1 VASTHSTIR
10 VSSLRAE
17 YRGDTGFIATATP
30 RLSWK
35 TETAIEGWLQ
45 SVAELRAG
53 EETAL
58 IESRESVLVD
68 WPFAPLGSGETREVS
83 VRVTGTDGST
93 SDWSEPLELTGGF
106 LADGAWAARMIGLE
120 SPERDAQPALLR
132 TEFTVS
138 GPVARATLHATAHGV
153 YQVEVNGT
161 EVDDQILKPGWT
173 SYQFRLTHETTD
185 VTALLTEGSNAIG
198 VTLAGGWFTESFGFR
213 ESAAPV
219 YGSDPAVA
227 LQLEITYADGSTQTV
242 LSDDGWVAT
251 GDGPITA
258 SSIYDGENFDAT
270 RAIDGWSAV
279 GFDASAW
286 TRVRVDGEYPTPTPR
301 SAPAVRAIEEIGV
314 KEVITSPS
322 GRAILDFGQNLV
334 GRLRVTV
341 RGERG
346 HTITLRHAEV
356 LENGELG
363 IRPLRRAKATD
374 HYTLAGTGDETWEPR
389 FTFHGFRYA
398 EIENLPGDL
407 DPADVTA
414 VVIHSDMERTG
425 WFDSSHELVNK
436 LHENVVW
443 GMRGNFLYLPTDC
456 PQRDERLGWT
466 GDIQVFAPTAS
477 YLYEADG
484 FLAGWLEDLA
494 LEQKAKGGIV
504 PFIVPD
510 VLGDES
516 ATTAAAAWGDAATV
530 VPWVL
535 YERFGNLGVLADQY
549 ESMKSWA
556 DSLIGIAGERYL
568 WEGKFQFGDWLDPDA
583 PAAFPADAKT
593 DPDIVASAYLFRS
606 VEIVSRAATVL
617 GNDRDAETYAAIA
630 ATVRRAF
637 LREYVSE
644 SGRMMSDAQTG
655 YGLAIM
661 FGLTRSED
669 ERQRMGDRLAFL
681 VRSAGYRIG
690 TGFVGTPLVAE
701 ALAATGHL
709 EVAGRL
715 LTQTENPS
723 WLYPVTMG
731 ATTIWERWDSMLEDG
746 SINPG
751 EMTSFNH
758 YALGAIADWMHRSL
772 AGLAPAS
779 PGYRDILVAPRP
791 LAEFDFARTSHE
803 TPYGLAST
811 GWTRTAHGT
820 IEIEAVIPPNT
831 TAEVWLPGS
840 SEFVLVG
847 SGSHSWS
854 VPAEA
859 EAPAPGEVSL
869 SSALSEIID
878 DPAAYAAV
886 GSTIAAYDDD
896 AARIFRRHTQWTP
909 GRTLGEVMHQLPP
922 LVRDNV
928 ASALKAL
935 SEQRR

>member
-1 VASTHSTIR
+1 
-10 VSSLRAE
+10 
-17 YRGDTGFIATATP
+17 
-30 RLSWK
+30 LSWK
-35 TETAIEGWLQ
+35 TETPIAGWLQ
-45 SVAELRAG
+45 AATELTAG
-53 EETAL
+53 NETARVD
-58 IESRESVLVD
+58 SRDSVLVE
-68 WPFAPLGSGETREVS
+68 WPFAPLASGEAREVR
-83 VRVTGTDGST
+83 VRVTGIDGSA
-93 SDWSEPLELTGGF
+93 SDWSEPLAVTGGF
-106 LADGAWAARMIGLE
+106 LDDGAWAAQMIGLD
-120 SPERDAQPALLR
+120 SPATIAQPALIR
-132 TEFTVS
+132 TEFTAS
-138 GPVARATLHATAHGV
+138 GPVTRATLYATAHGV

-173 SYQFRLTHETTD
+173 AYQFHLTHETTD
-185 VTALLTEGSNAIG
+185 VTALLTEGKNAIG
-198 VTLAGGWFTESFGFR
+198 ITLAGGWFTESFGFMD
-213 ESAAPV
+213 SAAPF

-227 LQLEITYADGSTQTV
+227 LQLEIVYADGSTQAV
-242 LSDDGWVAT
+242 LSDESWVAT

-258 SSIYDGENFDAT
+258 SGIYDGESFDAT
-270 RAIDGWSAV
+270 RSIDGWSTP

-286 TRVRVDGEYPTPTPR
+286 TPVRVDGEFPTPTPR
-301 SAPAVRAIEEIGV
+301 SAPAVRVIEEIAV
-314 KEVITSPS
+314 QEVITSPS
-322 GRAILDFGQNLV
+322 GKTILDFGQNLV
-334 GRLRVTV
+334 GWLRVTV
-341 RGERG
+341 RGDRG

-374 HYTLAGTGDETWEPR
+374 HYTLAGGGAETWQPR

-398 EIENLPGDL
+398 EIDNLPGEL

-414 VVIHSDMERTG
+414 VVVHSDMERTG
-425 WFDSSHELVNK
+425 WFESSHELVNR

-466 GDIQVFAPTAS
+466 GDIQVFSPTAS
-477 YLYEADG
+477 YLYESDG

-494 LEQKAKGGIV
+494 LEQKARGGIV

-510 VLGDES
+510 VLGGNS
-516 ATTAAAAWGDAATV
+516 GAAAAWGDAATV

-535 YERFGNLGVLADQY
+535 YERFGNLGVLDDQY

-556 DSLIGIAGERYL
+556 DTLIGLAGERYL

-583 PAAFPADAKT
+583 PADFPADAKT

-644 SGRMMSDAQTG
+644 SGRMVSDAQTG
-655 YGLAIM
+655 YGLTIM
-661 FGLTRSED
+661 FGLTRDED
-669 ERQRMGDRLAFL
+669 ERQRMGDRLAYL
-681 VRSAGYRIG
+681 VRGAGYRIG

-701 ALAATGHL
+701 ALAVTGHL

-779 PGYRDILVAPRP
+779 PGYRNILVAPRP
-791 LAEFDFARTSHE
+791 LPGFDFARTSHE

-811 GWTRTAHGT
+811 GWTRTEHGM
-820 IEIEAVIPPNT
+820 IEVEAVIPPNT
-831 TAEVWLPGS
+831 AAEVWLPGS
-840 SEFVLVG
+840 REFIRVG
-847 SGSHSWS
+847 SGSHRWS
-854 VPAEA
+854 VKAEA
-859 EAPAPGEVSL
+859 AAPAPGDASL
-869 SSALSEIID
+869 STALSEIID
-878 DPAAYAAV
+878 DPEAYTAAWT
-886 GSTIAAYDDD
+886 TIAAHDEE
-896 AARIFRRHTQWTP
+896 AARVFRHHTQWTP
-909 GRTLGEVMHQLPP
+909 GRTLGEVMFQLPP
-922 LVRDNV
+922 FVKDRI
-928 ASALKAL
+928 ASALKQL
-935 SEQRR
+935 SDSRRSVS